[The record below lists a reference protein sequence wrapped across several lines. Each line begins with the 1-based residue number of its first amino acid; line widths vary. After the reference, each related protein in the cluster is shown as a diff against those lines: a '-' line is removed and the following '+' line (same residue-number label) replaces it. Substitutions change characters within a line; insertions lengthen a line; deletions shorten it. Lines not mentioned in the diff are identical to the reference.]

1 MICRSKY
8 EYWDKR
14 LPLFLI
20 FCGCSISVIRRI
32 ADEEKGYYADGEDAF
47 SMKKRLKESSTS
59 TSTSTS
65 NGPMNGVEKGLAGL
79 TIGDKAA
86 PAEGGGE
93 GERRKVQA

>member
-1 MICRSKY
+1 VNG
-8 EYWDKR
+8 DN
-14 LPLFLI
+14 
-20 FCGCSISVIRRI
+20 RI

-47 SMKKRLKESSTS
+47 SMKKRLKEPS